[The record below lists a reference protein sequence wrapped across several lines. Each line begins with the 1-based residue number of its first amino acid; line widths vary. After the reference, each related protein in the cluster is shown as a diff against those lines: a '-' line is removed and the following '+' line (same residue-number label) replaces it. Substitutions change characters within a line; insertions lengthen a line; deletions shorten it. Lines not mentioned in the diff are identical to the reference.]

1 MSEIVLWLFFTQD
14 YERQYIDKGG
24 NLMED
29 EYRSHKKYGKYSQEK
44 SGGVLGKILAVLATL
59 AAAVLVFFVFR
70 VNVLPVKYMAVVL
83 GALVLMLLLAWIF
96 VCLRPLPARL
106 LGSLLSLAILAA
118 SCAGVDY
125 INSTMKTLAV
135 ITNEAQ
141 ETQAAEISGETG
153 EASEENEAEDAAETA
168 KKVMLQTEEV
178 SVVVLSGKTRED
190 LERETAES
198 EEGEEDEEETTAAAE
213 TAPAIDV
220 ITSVKELSG
229 KKIGIQTVMLPEV
242 TEKAVEQLKSEIGG
256 DCETVDY
263 AGMLDLVQAL
273 YDKEVDAIL
282 LSESYRELVK
292 DEHEDFDIETAVIET
307 MKFDFEIDMSKR
319 EKVDKNVT
327 AEPFIVYL
335 SGIDTFGSVAAR
347 SRSDVNILAVIN
359 PTTRQIM
366 LVTTPRDYYVQL
378 PVAGNAYDKL
388 THAGIYGID
397 ASIETL
403 EQLYDINIDYY
414 LRVNFTGFM
423 DIVDALGGVDVN
435 SDQAFTGEVYGVHF
449 DEGINHVDGMGALS
463 FVRERHSFAN
473 GDFERQRHQMEMIR
487 AIINKMHS
495 PEMLLRYSD
504 LMASLQESFN
514 TDLASTDLT
523 DLVKMELDSSTDWNI
538 KSYGVSGQG
547 ARRSTYSMGSRSLY
561 VALQDEASI
570 QGAKERIQKV
580 FDGEILTDADSQ
592 EGNQT
597 NTLR

>member
-1 MSEIVLWLFFTQD
+1 
-14 YERQYIDKGG
+14 
-24 NLMED
+24 MED

-44 SGGVLGKILAVLATL
+44 SGGVIGKILAVIATL

-83 GALVLMLLLAWIF
+83 AALVLILLLAWIF
-96 VCLRPLPARL
+96 VCLRPLPVRII
-106 LGSLLSLAILAA
+106 GSLLSLVLIIA
-118 SCAGVDY
+118 SCAGVYY
-125 INSTMKTLAV
+125 INTTMKTLAV
-135 ITNEAQ
+135 ITNEAE
-141 ETQAAEISGETG
+141 ETAAAEVTDESGEAVVEELEDGAATG
-153 EASEENEAEDAAETA
+153 T
-168 KKVMLQTEEV
+168 KVMVQTEEV
-178 SVVVLSGKTRED
+178 SVVVLSGKTQADVEA
-190 LERETAES
+190 ETAES
-198 EEGEEDEEETTAAAE
+198 AEEGEEEETTAAVV
-213 TAPAIDV
+213 TDPSIQV
-220 ITSVKELSG
+220 ISSVQELSG
-229 KKIGIQTVMLPEV
+229 KKVGIQTVRQPEV
-242 TEKAVEQLKSEIGG
+242 TEKAVEQLKTEVGG
-256 DCETVDY
+256 DVETVEFT
-263 AGMLDLVQAL
+263 GMLDMVDAL
-273 YDKEVDAIL
+273 YNQEVDAVL
-282 LSESYRELVK
+282 LSESYRDLVK
-292 DEHEDFDIETAVIET
+292 DEHEYFDIETAVIET
-307 MKFDFEIDMSKR
+307 MTFDVEIDMSGR
-319 EKVDKNVT
+319 QRSDKNVT

-366 LVTTPRDYYVQL
+366 LITTPRDYYVQL

-397 ASIETL
+397 ASIDTL
-403 EQLYDINIDYY
+403 EQLYDIDIDYY

-435 SDQAFTGEVYGVHF
+435 SDQSFTGEVYGVHF
-449 DEGINHVDGMGALS
+449 DQGINHVDGRGALS

-487 AIINKMHS
+487 AIIKKMHS

-504 LMASLQESFN
+504 LMSSLQQSFN
-514 TDLASTDLT
+514 TDLASSDLT

-538 KSYGVSGQG
+538 QSYGVSGQG

-570 QGAKERIQKV
+570 EGAKERIQKV

>member
-1 MSEIVLWLFFTQD
+1 
-14 YERQYIDKGG
+14 
-24 NLMED
+24 MED

-44 SGGVLGKILAVLATL
+44 SGGVIGKILAVIATL

-83 GALVLMLLLAWIF
+83 AALVLILLLAWIF
-96 VCLRPLPARL
+96 VCLRPLPVRII
-106 LGSLLSLAILAA
+106 GSLLSLVLIIA
-118 SCAGVDY
+118 SCAGVYY
-125 INSTMKTLAV
+125 INTTMKTLAV
-135 ITNEAQ
+135 ITNEAE
-141 ETQAAEISGETG
+141 ETAAAEVTDESGEAVVEELEDGAATG
-153 EASEENEAEDAAETA
+153 T
-168 KKVMLQTEEV
+168 KVMVQTEEV
-178 SVVVLSGKTRED
+178 SVVVLSGKTQADVEA
-190 LERETAES
+190 ETAES
-198 EEGEEDEEETTAAAE
+198 AEEGEEEETTAAVV
-213 TAPAIDV
+213 TDPSIQV
-220 ITSVKELSG
+220 ISSVQELSG
-229 KKIGIQTVMLPEV
+229 KKVGIQTVMQPEV
-242 TEKAVEQLKSEIGG
+242 TEKAVEQLKTEVGG
-256 DCETVDY
+256 DVETVEFT
-263 AGMLDLVQAL
+263 GMLDMVDAL
-273 YDKEVDAIL
+273 YNQEVDAVL
-282 LSESYRELVK
+282 LSESYRDLVK
-292 DEHEDFDIETAVIET
+292 DEHEYFDIETAVIET
-307 MKFDFEIDMSKR
+307 MTFDVEIDMSGR
-319 EKVDKNVT
+319 QRSDKNVT

-366 LVTTPRDYYVQL
+366 LITTPRDYYVQL

-397 ASIETL
+397 ASIDTL
-403 EQLYDINIDYY
+403 EQLYDIDIDYY

-435 SDQAFTGEVYGVHF
+435 SDQSFTGEVYGVHF
-449 DEGINHVDGMGALS
+449 DQGINHVDGRGALS

-487 AIINKMHS
+487 AIIKKMHS

-504 LMASLQESFN
+504 LMSSLQQSFN
-514 TDLASTDLT
+514 TDLASSDLT

-538 KSYGVSGQG
+538 QSYGVSGQG

-570 QGAKERIQKV
+570 EGAKERIQKV

>member
-1 MSEIVLWLFFTQD
+1 
-14 YERQYIDKGG
+14 
-24 NLMED
+24 MED

-118 SCAGVDY
+118 SCAGVYY

-198 EEGEEDEEETTAAAE
+198 EEGEEDEEETTTAAE

-307 MKFDFEIDMSKR
+307 MKFDFEIDMSQR

-327 AEPFIVYL
+327 ADPFIVYL
-335 SGIDTFGSVAAR
+335 SG
-347 SRSDVNILAVIN
+347 
-359 PTTRQIM
+359 
-366 LVTTPRDYYVQL
+366 
-378 PVAGNAYDKL
+378 
-388 THAGIYGID
+388 
-397 ASIETL
+397 
-403 EQLYDINIDYY
+403 
-414 LRVNFTGFM
+414 
-423 DIVDALGGVDVN
+423 
-435 SDQAFTGEVYGVHF
+435 
-449 DEGINHVDGMGALS
+449 
-463 FVRERHSFAN
+463 
-473 GDFERQRHQMEMIR
+473 
-487 AIINKMHS
+487 
-495 PEMLLRYSD
+495 
-504 LMASLQESFN
+504 
-514 TDLASTDLT
+514 
-523 DLVKMELDSSTDWNI
+523 
-538 KSYGVSGQG
+538 
-547 ARRSTYSMGSRSLY
+547 
-561 VALQDEASI
+561 
-570 QGAKERIQKV
+570 
-580 FDGEILTDADSQ
+580 
-592 EGNQT
+592 
-597 NTLR
+597 

>member
-1 MSEIVLWLFFTQD
+1 
-14 YERQYIDKGG
+14 
-24 NLMED
+24 MED

-44 SGGVLGKILAVLATL
+44 RGGVIGKILAVIATL

-83 GALVLMLLLAWIF
+83 AALVLVLLLAWIF
-96 VCLRPLPARL
+96 VCLRPLPVRL
-106 LGSLLSLAILAA
+106 IGSLLSLAIIAA
-118 SCAGVDY
+118 SCAGVYY
-125 INSTMKTLAV
+125 INTTMKTLAV
-135 ITNEAQ
+135 ITNEAE
-141 ETQAAEISGETG
+141 ETAAAAEATDENGEEVVVEEVKDGAATG
-153 EASEENEAEDAAETA
+153 T
-168 KKVMLQTEEV
+168 KVMVQTEEV
-178 SVVVLSGKTRED
+178 SVVVLSGKTPAD
-190 LERETAES
+190 LKAETAES
-198 EEGEEDEEETTAAAE
+198 AEEGEEEETTAAVV
-213 TAPAIDV
+213 TDPSIQV
-220 ITSVKELSG
+220 ISSVKELSG
-229 KKIGIQTVMLPEV
+229 KKVGIQTVMQPEV
-242 TEKAVEQLKSEIGG
+242 TEKAVEQLKTEVGG
-256 DCETVDY
+256 NVETVEFT
-263 AGMLDLVQAL
+263 GMLDMVDAL
-273 YDKEVDAIL
+273 YNQEVDAVL
-282 LSESYRELVK
+282 LSESYRDLVK
-292 DEHEDFDIETAVIET
+292 DEHEYFDIETAVIET
-307 MKFDFEIDMSKR
+307 MTFDVEIDMSGR
-319 EKVDKNVT
+319 QRADKNVT

-335 SGIDTFGSVAAR
+335 SGIDAFGSVAAR

-366 LVTTPRDYYVQL
+366 LITTPRDYYVQL

-397 ASIETL
+397 ASIDTL
-403 EQLYDINIDYY
+403 EQLYDIDIDYY

-435 SDQAFTGEVYGVHF
+435 SDQSFTGEVYGVHF
-449 DEGINHVDGMGALS
+449 DQGINHVDGRGALS

-487 AIINKMHS
+487 AIIKKMHS
-495 PEMLLRYSD
+495 PEMLLRYAD

-514 TDLASTDLT
+514 TDLASSDLT
-523 DLVKMELDSSTDWNI
+523 DLVKMELESSSEWNI
-538 KSYGVSGQG
+538 QSYGVSGQG

-570 QGAKERIQKV
+570 EGAKERIQKV

>member
-1 MSEIVLWLFFTQD
+1 
-14 YERQYIDKGG
+14 
-24 NLMED
+24 MED

-44 SGGVLGKILAVLATL
+44 SGGVIGKILAVIATL

-83 GALVLMLLLAWIF
+83 AALVLILLLAWIF
-96 VCLRPLPARL
+96 VCLRPLPVRII
-106 LGSLLSLAILAA
+106 GSLLSLVLIIA
-118 SCAGVDY
+118 SCAGVYY
-125 INSTMKTLAV
+125 INTTMKTLAV
-135 ITNEAQ
+135 ITNEAE
-141 ETQAAEISGETG
+141 ETAAAEVTDESGEAVVEELEDGAATG
-153 EASEENEAEDAAETA
+153 T
-168 KKVMLQTEEV
+168 KVMVQTEEV
-178 SVVVLSGKTRED
+178 SVVVLSGKTQADVEA
-190 LERETAES
+190 ETAES
-198 EEGEEDEEETTAAAE
+198 AEEGEEEETTAAVV
-213 TAPAIDV
+213 TDPSIQV
-220 ITSVKELSG
+220 ISSVQELSG
-229 KKIGIQTVMLPEV
+229 KKVGIQTVMQPEV
-242 TEKAVEQLKSEIGG
+242 TEKAVEQLKTEVGG
-256 DCETVDY
+256 NVETVEFT
-263 AGMLDLVQAL
+263 GMLDMVDAL
-273 YDKEVDAIL
+273 YNQEVDAVL
-282 LSESYRELVK
+282 LSESYRDLVK
-292 DEHEDFDIETAVIET
+292 DEHEYFDIETAVIET
-307 MKFDFEIDMSKR
+307 MTFDVEIDMSGR
-319 EKVDKNVT
+319 QRSDKNVT

-366 LVTTPRDYYVQL
+366 LITTPRDYYVQL

-397 ASIETL
+397 ASIDTL
-403 EQLYDINIDYY
+403 EQLYDIDIDYY

-435 SDQAFTGEVYGVHF
+435 SDQSFTGEVYGVHF
-449 DEGINHVDGMGALS
+449 DQGINHVDGRGALS

-487 AIINKMHS
+487 AIIKKMHS
-495 PEMLLRYSD
+495 PEMLLRYAD

-514 TDLASTDLT
+514 TDLASSDLT
-523 DLVKMELDSSTDWNI
+523 DLVKMELESSSEWNI
-538 KSYGVSGQG
+538 QSYGVSGQG

-570 QGAKERIQKV
+570 EGAKERIQKV

>member
-1 MSEIVLWLFFTQD
+1 
-14 YERQYIDKGG
+14 
-24 NLMED
+24 MED

-44 SGGVLGKILAVLATL
+44 SGGVIGKILAVIATL

-83 GALVLMLLLAWIF
+83 AALVLILLLAWIF
-96 VCLRPLPARL
+96 VCLRPLPVRII
-106 LGSLLSLAILAA
+106 GSLLSLVLIIA
-118 SCAGVDY
+118 SCAGVYY
-125 INSTMKTLAV
+125 INTTMKTLAV
-135 ITNEAQ
+135 ITNEAE
-141 ETQAAEISGETG
+141 ETAAAEVTDESGEAVVEELEDGAATG
-153 EASEENEAEDAAETA
+153 T
-168 KKVMLQTEEV
+168 KVMVQTEEV
-178 SVVVLSGKTRED
+178 SVVVLSGKTQADVEA
-190 LERETAES
+190 ETAES
-198 EEGEEDEEETTAAAE
+198 AEEGEEEETTAAVV
-213 TAPAIDV
+213 TDPSIQV
-220 ITSVKELSG
+220 ISSVQELSG
-229 KKIGIQTVMLPEV
+229 KKVGIQTVMQPEV
-242 TEKAVEQLKSEIGG
+242 TEKAVEQLKTEVGG
-256 DCETVDY
+256 NVETVEFT
-263 AGMLDLVQAL
+263 GMLDMVDAL
-273 YDKEVDAIL
+273 YNQEVDAVL
-282 LSESYRELVK
+282 LSESYRDLVK
-292 DEHEDFDIETAVIET
+292 DEHEYFDIETAVIET
-307 MKFDFEIDMSKR
+307 MTFDVEIDMSGR
-319 EKVDKNVT
+319 QRSDKNVT

-366 LVTTPRDYYVQL
+366 LITTPRDYYVQL

-397 ASIETL
+397 ASIDTL
-403 EQLYDINIDYY
+403 EQLYDIDIDYY

-449 DEGINHVDGMGALS
+449 DQGINHVDGRGALS

-487 AIINKMHS
+487 AIIKKMHS

-504 LMASLQESFN
+504 LMSSLQQSFN
-514 TDLASTDLT
+514 TDLASSDLT

-538 KSYGVSGQG
+538 QSYGVSGQG

-570 QGAKERIQKV
+570 EGAKERIQKV

>member
-1 MSEIVLWLFFTQD
+1 
-14 YERQYIDKGG
+14 
-24 NLMED
+24 MED

-44 SGGVLGKILAVLATL
+44 SGGVIGKILAVIATL

-83 GALVLMLLLAWIF
+83 AALVLILLLAWIF
-96 VCLRPLPARL
+96 VCLRPLPVRII
-106 LGSLLSLAILAA
+106 GSLLSLVLIIA
-118 SCAGVDY
+118 SCAGVYY
-125 INSTMKTLAV
+125 INTTMKTLAV
-135 ITNEAQ
+135 ITNEAE
-141 ETQAAEISGETG
+141 ETAAAEVTDESGEAVVEELEDGAATG
-153 EASEENEAEDAAETA
+153 T
-168 KKVMLQTEEV
+168 KVMVQTEEV
-178 SVVVLSGKTRED
+178 SVVVLSGKTQADVEA
-190 LERETAES
+190 ETAES
-198 EEGEEDEEETTAAAE
+198 AEEGEEEETTAAVV
-213 TAPAIDV
+213 TDPSIQV
-220 ITSVKELSG
+220 ISSVQELSG
-229 KKIGIQTVMLPEV
+229 KKVGIQTVMQPEV
-242 TEKAVEQLKSEIGG
+242 TEKAVEQLKTEVGG
-256 DCETVDY
+256 NVETVEFT
-263 AGMLDLVQAL
+263 GMLDMVDAL
-273 YDKEVDAIL
+273 YNQEVDAVL
-282 LSESYRELVK
+282 LSESYRDLVK
-292 DEHEDFDIETAVIET
+292 DEHEYFDIETAVIET
-307 MKFDFEIDMSKR
+307 MTFDVEIDMSGR
-319 EKVDKNVT
+319 QRSDKNVT

-366 LVTTPRDYYVQL
+366 LITTPRDYYVQL

-397 ASIETL
+397 ASIDTL
-403 EQLYDINIDYY
+403 EQLYDIDIDYY

-435 SDQAFTGEVYGVHF
+435 SDQSFTGEVYGVHF
-449 DEGINHVDGMGALS
+449 DQGINHVDGRGALS

-487 AIINKMHS
+487 AIIKKMHS
-495 PEMLLRYSD
+495 PEMLLRYAD
-504 LMASLQESFN
+504 LMSSLQQSFN
-514 TDLASTDLT
+514 TDLASSDLT
-523 DLVKMELDSSTDWNI
+523 DLVKMELDSSSDWNI
-538 KSYGVSGQG
+538 QSYGVSGQG

-570 QGAKERIQKV
+570 EGAKERIQKV